1 MFQAII
7 AEDSKPIQRNL
18 RALLAA
24 SGLPVEVAAAAANGE
39 EALELCRRLPVDILI
54 TDIRMPKMD
63 GLTLIDEAKKTH
75 PGLKAVLVSGYNDFE
90 YTRRAL
96 NLQVC
101 DYLLKP
107 VVPGELIEVMRRVVD
122 RLQEERA
129 ADRSSVLD
137 GIIDPAASVSPPLD
151 TSILEEPQRLWVL
164 RRQLFTSPTVRW
176 DPVSIRSALAGAW
189 GDDRVGVYPTRRD
202 GEILILSRASIGEP
216 SPPAPELLE
225 ILKRVLSEL
234 GLEASVAYSPKPAE
248 PRQIPDQY
256 PKLSRHLQER
266 LTLGRPV
273 VLDLSQP
280 LQPAQPQGENIERLC
295 NVYTEMIRRLQKDRF
310 LLQLAGQLSA
320 WKEAALPAAGLERFV
335 MRLAGAFEGALPQA
349 AEGGGRNVLE
359 QAGRLLGRPSY
370 GDFCSGLLAL
380 AGECFDELQASNRKS
395 GSELFQKID
404 EHLRTNLYAQ
414 VTMNDLALKFHVSP
428 SYISRIM
435 KRYSQRTFV
444 HHYLDLKIHEAKRLM
459 EVHPQMFIKDISDA
473 LCFHDQH
480 YFSKVFK
487 EFAGCSPSEYR
498 SAIRPT
504 V

>member
-1 MFQAII
+1 MYQAII

-18 RALLAA
+18 KSLLAA

-39 EALELCRRLPVDILI
+39 EALELCRQLPVDILI

-63 GLTLIDEAKKTH
+63 GLTLIDEAKKIN
-75 PGLKAVLVSGYNDFE
+75 PGLKAVLISGYNDFE

-107 VVPGELIEVMRRVVD
+107 VVPGELMEVMQRVVD
-122 RLQEERA
+122 RLGEERA
-129 ADRSSVLD
+129 ADSSSVLD
-137 GIIDPAASVSPPLD
+137 GIVDPAACGTLHLD
-151 TSILEEPQRLWVL
+151 ASFREEPKRVWVL
-164 RRQLFTSPTVRW
+164 RRQPFTVPSDRW
-176 DPVSIRSALAGAW
+176 DPAVIAPALAEAW
-189 GDDRVGVYPTRRD
+189 GQAPVWVYPTRTE
-202 GEILILSRASIGEP
+202 GELLLLSNASPGEP
-216 SPPAPELLE
+216 FPAAPVLLE
-225 ILKRVLSEL
+225 SLKRVLAEFR
-234 GLEASVAYSPKPAE
+234 LEASAAYSPKPAE
-248 PRQIPDQY
+248 PRQIPDEYQRM
-256 PKLSRHLQER
+256 SRLLYER
-266 LTLGRPV
+266 LAIGRPV
-273 VLDLSQP
+273 VLDAGPS
-280 LQPAQPQGENIERLC
+280 LQPAEPYEESIERLC
-295 NVYTEMIRRLQKDRF
+295 GVYTDMIRRLQKDRF
-310 LLQLAGQLSA
+310 LLQLAGQLNA
-320 WKEAALPAAGLERFV
+320 WKETALPAAGLERFV
-335 MRLAGAFEGALPQA
+335 ARLAAAFEASLPPA

-359 QAGRLLGRPSY
+359 QAGRLLGQPSY
-370 GDFCSGLLAL
+370 GGFCSGLLAL

-395 GSELFQKID
+395 GSELFLKID

-435 KRYSQRTFV
+435 KRYSQNTFV
-444 HHYLDLKIHEAKRLM
+444 HHFLELKIHEAKRLM
-459 EVHPQMFIKDISDA
+459 EAHPQMLIKDISDA

-498 SAIRPT
+498 AALKPS